1 MTGGS
6 YFSDFSIFDGDP
18 NGQVFRDYTAA
29 KVVPDY
35 SHHKLTA
42 FEFVD
47 GVNAV
52 NIKDIFNNFFTSRTD
67 FRHILSEGRTC
78 LWSCIWSFYCT

>member
-1 MTGGS
+1 MFQIHWMMILNVVLSSEWQVVVT
-6 YFSDFSIFDGDP
+6 SDFSIFDGDP

-47 GVNAV
+47 GVNAI
-52 NIKDIFNNFFTSRTD
+52 NIKDIPITFT
-67 FRHILSEGRTC
+67 
-78 LWSCIWSFYCT
+78 